1 MSNGRH
7 QLDLLDRALRDLSPE
22 QRARALDLTLRL
34 GVEHD
39 DPLWLICLAIGQ
51 LQVLIEDAPTNW
63 KETFASFSN
72 DLEAWTATNL
82 KVLETITH
90 QAEAAADL
98 AEVSKRLTDTL
109 NELTK
114 LLSEQNK
121 QHLSLRQDIRN
132 LQKRLDSL
140 KGAVTEQTT
149 SIMGNLGILLSGE
162 NTRNTSI
169 SNLSNKALNAKPA
182 MIALTLLT
190 VLNGVGIFLLWSGLQ
205 KNNQQLTWLLQKT
218 TRMECVQGII
228 AKSRPECRS
237 FAK

>member
-72 DLEAWTATNL
+72 DLEAWTTTNL

-98 AEVSKRLTDTL
+98 AEVSKKLTDTL

-114 LLSEQNK
+114 LLSEQNT

-149 SIMGNLGILLSGE
+149 SIMGSLGTLISGE
-162 NTRNTSI
+162 NTRNTLINS
-169 SNLSNKALNAKPA
+169 LSRKVLNIRPV
-182 MIALTLLT
+182 MIGLVLLT
-190 VLNGVGIFLLWSGLQ
+190 VLNGAGVFLLWFGLQ
-205 KNNQQLTWLLQKT
+205 KNNQQLTWLLQKA
-218 TRMECVQGII
+218 TRMECKQGII
-228 AKSRPECRS
+228 PKSRLECQGVG
-237 FAK
+237 K